1 MEKKDVKQVNIQI
14 QLDEETAQGMYVN
27 MAVAQ
32 HSSSEFIFDFIF
44 ITPGK
49 PQAKV
54 RSRVIMA
61 PEHAKR
67 FLKVLRDNISH
78 YEKRFGEI
86 QIPEPFP
93 GVSGVKPPMQ

>member
-1 MEKKDVKQVNIQI
+1 MEQKNQKKINIQI
-14 QLDEETAQGMYVN
+14 NLDDEVAQGMYVN
-27 MAVAQ
+27 MAVVQ

-54 RSRVIMA
+54 RSRLIMA

-67 FLKVLRDNISH
+67 FFNVVKENISH
-78 YEKRFGEI
+78 YENRFGEI
-86 QIPEPFP
+86 KVPEPFP
-93 GVSGVKPPMQ
+93 PVQGPMQ

>member
-1 MEKKDVKQVNIQI
+1 MNNKEVKQVNIQI
-14 QLDEETAQGMYVN
+14 QLDEDVAQGQYIN
-27 MAVAQ
+27 MGVVQ

-54 RSRVIMA
+54 RSRIIMA

-67 FLKVLRDNISH
+67 FFNVLRENLGH

-86 QIPEPFP
+86 QIPEPIP
-93 GVSGVKPPMQ
+93 SMKTTMQ